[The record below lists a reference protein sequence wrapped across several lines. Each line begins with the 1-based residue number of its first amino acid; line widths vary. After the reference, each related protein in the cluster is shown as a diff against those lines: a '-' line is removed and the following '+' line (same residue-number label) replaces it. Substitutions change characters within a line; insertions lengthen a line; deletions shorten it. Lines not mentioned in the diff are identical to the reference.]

1 MSKAQEVN
9 ESNFDEEVLR
19 HTAPVLVDFW
29 ASWCAPCRTLAPIID
44 ATAAEFTGK
53 VKVVKLNVD
62 DNQSIAAKYAVMSI
76 PTLVIFKD
84 GKEAERSVGFISLKN
99 LSDKLKSH
107 L

>member
-9 ESNFDEEVLR
+9 ESNFNEEVLMS
-19 HTAPVLVDFW
+19 TSPVLVDFW

-44 ATAAEFTGK
+44 AVAAEMTGR

-62 DNQSIAAKYAVMSI
+62 ENQSIAAKYAVMSI
-76 PTLVIFKD
+76 PSLIIFKD
-84 GKEAERSVGFISLKN
+84 GKEAERSVGFVSQKN
-99 LSDKLKSH
+99 LVEKLKSH